1 MMIRNIIIF
10 CILGI
15 ISGCVT
21 KVEKNDKKIISVSI
35 LPQKYFVEAIA
46 GDKFIVN
53 VMIPPGSSPENYEP
67 TAMQM
72 QNLSESGIYLKI
84 GFIPF
89 EEILM
94 KSLIDSNSGM
104 KVYDLSEGINM
115 IKEVSHHGENN
126 AGVDPHIWSSVKNAK
141 IITRNIFA
149 ALSKEDPANLSYYS
163 ENLLKFQA
171 MADSMDKVFQ
181 AIFEPIDGASF
192 LIFHPALAY
201 LARDYSLT
209 QVSLEFEGK
218 TPPPGYMKDIIDIS
232 REKNIKAI
240 LVQKQFNSEPAETIA
255 KEIPAKLIII
265 DPLDEK
271 WKNQIEHITR
281 AIIDAAGTG
290 NN

>member
-1 MMIRNIIIF
+1 MIRNIIIF

-15 ISGCVT
+15 ISACVT
-21 KVEKNDKKIISVSI
+21 KVEKHDKKIISVSI

-46 GDKFIVN
+46 GDKFVVN
-53 VMIPPGSSPENYEP
+53 VMIPPGSTPENYEP

-72 QNLSESGIYLKI
+72 QDLSESSIYLRI
-84 GFIPF
+84 GSIPF
-89 EEILM
+89 EDIWM
-94 KSLIDSNSGM
+94 KSLIGSNPEM

-115 IKEVSHHGENN
+115 IKEVPHHEGEHS
-126 AGVDPHIWSSVKNAK
+126 ARVDPHIWSSVKNAK
-141 IITRNIFA
+141 IITQNIFVV
-149 ALSKEDPANLSYYS
+149 LSKEDPNNLSYYS
-163 ENLLKFQA
+163 ENLQKFQA

-181 AIFEPIDGASF
+181 SKSELIKGSSF

-201 LARDYSLT
+201 LARDYGLT
-209 QVSLEFEGK
+209 QLSLEFEGK
-218 TPPPGYMKDIIDIS
+218 TPPPGYMKDLIDIS

-255 KEIPAKLIII
+255 KEIPADLIII

-271 WKNQIEHITR
+271 WKNQIEHIIQ